1 MAAIEVRNLV
11 VSYGEKMA
19 VAGLD
24 LSCSKGEILC
34 LLGPNGAGKT
44 TTVETIEGYKK
55 PTSGSVRVLDMDPIK
70 DKRALSSKIGVMLQK
85 GGIYPR
91 MSVGDSLQLYAGFY
105 QNPRSPRDLARIL
118 DLIPLWETKYRRL
131 SGGEAQ
137 RLSLALSIIGN
148 PEVVFLDEPTAGVDP
163 EGRLVIRQMIK
174 QLAEDGTTVLLTTH
188 ELGEAEKLAD
198 NIVII
203 AAGKKIAEGT
213 LTQLRD
219 RFDTGGIRFSANS
232 LDRAR
237 LMEKLGVEIVEV
249 RPTEYKVVGEATPA
263 KIAELTSLLSQMG
276 VEYGSL
282 STEKTGLEEIYL
294 DLVRSQVPEETG
306 PSALTVD
313 KKLLN
318 KTNY

>member
-11 VSYGEKMA
+11 VSYGEKKA
-19 VAGLD
+19 VSGLD
-24 LSCSKGEILC
+24 LSCSEGEILC

-55 PTSGSVRVLDMDPIK
+55 PSSGSVRVLDMDPIK

-91 MSVGDSLQLYAGFY
+91 MSVGDSLELYAGFY
-105 QNPRSPRDLARIL
+105 QNPQSPKDLAKIL
-118 DLIPLWETKYRRL
+118 DLTALWDTKYRRL

-148 PEVVFLDEPTAGVDP
+148 PCVVFLDEPTAGVDP

-174 QLAEDGTTVLLTTH
+174 QLAENGASVLLTTH

-198 NIVII
+198 NLVII
-203 AAGKKIAEGT
+203 SSGKKIAEGS
-213 LTQLRD
+213 LASLRD
-219 RFDTGGIRFSANS
+219 RFDTGGIRFSARS
-232 LDRAR
+232 LDTTQLKQR
-237 LMEKLGVEIVEV
+237 LGVEIVEV
-249 RPTEYKVVGEATPA
+249 RPTEFKVIGEATPA
-263 KIAELTSLLSQMG
+263 RIAELTSLLSELG
-276 VEYGSL
+276 VDYGSL

-294 DLVRSQVPEETG
+294 DLVAAHDDEDSGSLPPITNG
-306 PSALTVD
+306 LHD
-313 KKLLN
+313 KAAK
-318 KTNY
+318 

>member
-55 PTSGSVRVLDMDPIK
+55 PSSGSVRVLDMDPIK
-70 DKRALSSKIGVMLQK
+70 DKRTLSAKIGVMLQK

-91 MSVGDSLQLYAGFY
+91 MSVGDSLELYAGFY
-105 QNPRSPRDLARIL
+105 QNPKSPRDLAKIL
-118 DLIPLWETKYRRL
+118 DLTALWDTKYRRL

-174 QLAEDGTTVLLTTH
+174 QLAEDGASVLLTTH

-198 NIVII
+198 NLVII
-203 AAGKKIAEGT
+203 SSGKKIAEGS
-213 LTQLRD
+213 LAQLRD
-219 RFDTGGIRFSANS
+219 RFDTGGIRFSARS
-232 LDRAR
+232 LDTTELKKR
-237 LMEKLGVEIVEV
+237 LGVEIVEV
-249 RPTEYKVVGEATPA
+249 RPTEFKVIGEATPTR
-263 KIAELTSLLSQMG
+263 IAELTSLLSELG
-276 VEYGSL
+276 VDYGSL
-282 STEKTGLEEIYL
+282 STQKTGLEEIYL
-294 DLVRSQVPEETG
+294 ELVTDHGDEGSGYLP
-306 PSALTVD
+306 PHSNALDD
-313 KKLLN
+313 KAAK
-318 KTNY
+318 